1 MCFVNVIHLSWTYAE
16 SFFNADSHAKLDD
29 SNQKLGGIQDHP
41 QQPIEVEKILYTNP
55 AALARSFAFQE
66 GK

>member
-1 MCFVNVIHLSWTYAE
+1 MLPLQFRSH
-16 SFFNADSHAKLDD
+16 FFNADSHAKLDD

-41 QQPIEVEKILYTNP
+41 QEPIEVEKILYTNP
-55 AALARSFAFQE
+55 AALARSLAFQE